1 MPQAKKQVTKKVTKK
16 KVESAP
22 VKESSPKKEEI
33 VINLDTILIP
43 AAIILAGVIIAL
55 SIFFTN
61 KGDNDTDVAETTTG
75 TESEAPSG
83 APQEEFPAAKTVIGN
98 SPYLGD
104 RKKAK
109 VALVEYTDFQC
120 PYCQRHATETK
131 PSILKDY
138 VDTGKIIYV
147 VRNFPL
153 DFHGEIAVQSAN
165 AGLCVNEL
173 GGASKYFEFYN
184 QSFAKKSVEELAAV
198 AQGLGV
204 NMDKYNTCMNENRYK
219 DQIDKDLADGQK
231 AGVQGTP
238 GFIIGV
244 LDKDGNVEGKF
255 IAGAYPY
262 ESFKAIIDEML
273 EK

>member
-1 MPQAKKQVTKKVTKK
+1 MPQAKKKEVKKVAK
-16 KVESAP
+16 KVEKAP
-22 VKESSPKKEEI
+22 VKESAPKSNEI
-33 VINLDTILIP
+33 VINLDTVLIP
-43 AAIILAGVIIAL
+43 GAIILAGVIVAL
-55 SIFFTN
+55 AIFFTN
-61 KGDNDTDVAETTTG
+61 KGNDKTVTTDTG
-75 TESEAPSG
+75 TNTETPTAANP
-83 APQEEFPAAKTVIGN
+83 EEFPAAKTVIGG

-104 RKKAK
+104 IKKAK

-131 PSILKDY
+131 PSIIKDY
-138 VDTGKIIYV
+138 VDTGKIVYV

-173 GGASKYFEFYN
+173 AGASKYFEFYN
-184 QSFAKKSVEELAAV
+184 QGFVKTSVEELAAV

-204 NMDKYNTCMNENRYK
+204 NMDKYNTCMSEKRYQA
-219 DQIDKDLADGQK
+219 QIDADIADGTK

-238 GFIIGV
+238 GFVIGI
-244 LDKDGNVEGKF
+244 LDKDGNVDGKL

>member
-1 MPQAKKQVTKKVTKK
+1 MPQTKK
-16 KVESAP
+16 KEEKKI
-22 VKESSPKKEEI
+22 VKESKGNDEI
-33 VINLDTILIP
+33 VINLDTLAIP
-43 AAIILAGVIIAL
+43 AAIVVAGLIIAGA
-55 SIFFTN
+55 IFFTN
-61 KGDNDTDVAETTTG
+61 KGKDNPIDTNTNTNTNTDTTDTAKDEFAAATTT
-75 TESEAPSG
+75 
-83 APQEEFPAAKTVIGN
+83 IGD

-104 RKKAK
+104 IKKVK
-109 VALVEYTDFQC
+109 VAIVEYTDYQC
-120 PYCQRHATETK
+120 PYCARHATETK

-173 GGASKYFEFYN
+173 AGAKKYFDFYT
-184 QSFAKKSVEELAAV
+184 QGFSKKSTDELAAV

-204 NMDKYNTCMNENRYK
+204 NMTKYNTCMTENRYK
-219 DQIDKDLADGQK
+219 AQIDKDIADGSK

-238 GFIIGV
+238 GFVIGV
-244 LDKDGNVEGKF
+244 LDKEGNVTGKL

-262 ESFKAIIDEML
+262 ESFKAILDEML
-273 EK
+273 AK

>member
-1 MPQAKKQVTKKVTKK
+1 MPQAKKQVTNKVAKK
-16 KVESAP
+16 KVEKASVKASAP
-22 VKESSPKKEEI
+22 KSEEI

-43 AAIILAGVIIAL
+43 GAIILAGVIIAL

-61 KGDNDTDVAETTTG
+61 KGNSNITPDTDTG
-75 TESEAPSG
+75 SDVPAA
-83 APQEEFPAAKTVIGN
+83 APQEEFPAAKTVIGD

-104 RKKAK
+104 IKKAK

-131 PSILKDY
+131 PSILEEY
-138 VDTGKIIYV
+138 VDTGEIIYV

-153 DFHGEIAVQSAN
+153 DFHGEIAIQSAN
-165 AGLCVNEL
+165 AALCVNEL
-173 GGASKYFEFYN
+173 AGANKYFEFYN
-184 QSFAKKSVEELAAV
+184 QGFVKTSVEELAAV

-204 NMDKYNTCMNENRYK
+204 NMDKYNTCMSENRYK
-219 DQIDKDLADGQK
+219 AQIDKDLADGQS

-238 GFIIGV
+238 GFVIGV
-244 LDKDGNVEGKF
+244 LDKDGNVDGKL
-255 IAGAYPY
+255 IAGAYPF